1 MDEKTIESTARN
13 LVDSMEKK
21 DIEKSLSYFTEDA
34 VYYTP
39 VGIFKGKD
47 VIRRYFAW
55 MAESFSELKFT
66 DEGVG
71 IIIKDNISAHQS
83 TYSAKYDGIAINVR
97 NICTAEFKGNKIKN
111 HWTLTDRLSLA
122 EQATKNPIARKVIN
136 SIIAQSEK
144 GLH

>member
-1 MDEKTIESTARN
+1 MDEKKIENTARN

-34 VYYTP
+34 VYHTP

-47 VIRRYFAW
+47 EIRRYFAW

-71 IIIKDNISAHQS
+71 IIIKDNIAAHQS
-83 TYSAKYDGIAINVR
+83 TYSAKDEIPR
-97 NICTAEFKGNKIKN
+97 FPLRHICTAEFKGDKIKN

-122 EQATKNPIARKVIN
+122 EQATKNPITRKVVN